1 MSLQINLLHFLHPMK
16 NTLRLLVLWFSLW
29 WTSSACAQGTTT
41 EETMSV
47 RERMAKARAVKAQK
61 QADKVMGNNGMMGK
75 PEKATPTEYKVPVDK
90 VMKGPNGEVVRTGE
104 RGAKFYINKNGN
116 KTYLSSNQ

>member
-1 MSLQINLLHFLHPMK
+1 MK

-75 PEKATPTEYKVPVDK
+75 PEKATPTEYKAPVDK
-90 VMKGPNGEVVRTGE
+90 VLKGPNGEVVRTGE